1 MKDIKLFDYQE
12 DMKERIEKALRLH
25 RSVMAQMPTG
35 TGKTVLL
42 ASVVESFLREHSNCN
57 VWIVAHRRELVSQ
70 IRETIQ
76 RVFSKI
82 TPSLFTIKE
91 GNLSN
96 HPVPLSKEGNFSKTH
111 PSSLTLKG
119 GSTAFPKPL
128 SPQGTGDVTALR
140 CSEPLR
146 SKVGGPSKVSPDC
159 LSAGALKE
167 ASECLPDCLSA
178 SALKGASKVSPDCL
192 CGVNRL
198 AEKEDDTSFN
208 LIEKP
213 LDSSLFTLRSS
224 LIKAVSIQWL
234 AKHYDE
240 IEEEPGMIVID
251 EAHHALAKTYKEM
264 WERFPNAKFLG
275 LTATPCRLN
284 GKGFTDLFDVLVQ
297 SWDVPEFISKGRLA
311 TYDFV
316 SIKSDGVTQRLI
328 DSLQKRGADGDYQNK
343 EMDMLLN
350 KKPSI
355 ERLYRSLEEYGK
367 DRKGIVYAI
376 NISHAN
382 AIAEFY
388 REHGIAAVAIDSKTP
403 SSLRKELIER
413 FKYSSFSKTHPQWSL
428 HPLRFPRSRG
438 TETSLTLKGGSTAFP
453 KPLSPQGTGDVTA
466 RCAEF
471 FESPRPSLA
480 KEGSTSHPSPLSSE
494 ERDVTALRCSEPLRS
509 MVGGP
514 SKVSPDCLCG
524 VNRLG
529 DGLGDRLGDGVGA
542 IQVLVN
548 VDIFSEGFDCPDVE
562 FVQLARPTLSL
573 AKYLQMVG
581 RGLRVAKGKKNC
593 VIIDN
598 VGLYRVFGLPSQVWN
613 WNAMFEGKLKVGKK
627 KETPKDREFFLM
639 NEKQDGIQIHPDS
652 EMMMVMSHEELLQ
665 SLQYREFVDSKGKF
679 AIIKLP
685 DGKMTVVN
693 RHGEQVL
700 EPGDYYDMKLLNGN
714 ILFYRPRRKAKCY
727 YDLLAKAVIDEGTN
741 VAEAPEVV
749 NIKGWEF
756 IEYNDIFMSRTQEN
770 FSLPYRPSQYDFL
783 NYGYY
788 MIFRFRPS
796 SIGCQV
802 WYYCEGNEGK
812 MCLSNEESRN
822 VCFLRNDYEHVYW
835 LCAVLYGERIVV
847 MDSKEDYYL
856 VDSNLKKT
864 YIGCNNPKNE
874 KEDLNVVMPRLGKK
888 YYKEAMLQKK
898 EMEASEMLLL
908 HEKSEAGHVELY
920 QAGKKWGVKVDGK
933 VIVPPLYCS
942 IAQPVGAYCAFEEI
956 PRHWG
961 VMTLKGKVI
970 VDAKYEK
977 VEIRDN
983 GIAVVTDITGKTHT
997 INLLKVKG

>member
-1 MKDIKLFDYQE
+1 MKEIKLFDYQE

-70 IRETIQ
+70 IRETIE
-76 RVFSKI
+76 RV
-82 TPSLFTIKE
+82 
-91 GNLSN
+91 
-96 HPVPLSKEGNFSKTH
+96 FSKTH

-159 LSAGALKE
+159 AGWDRLGERGGDGLA
-167 ASECLPDCLSA
+167 ATSA
-178 SALKGASKVSPDCL
+178 SS
-192 CGVNRL
+192 VNP
-198 AEKEDDTSFN
+198 TSDMM
-208 LIEKP
+208 P
-213 LDSSLFTLRSS
+213 
-224 LIKAVSIQWL
+224 IKAVSIQWL

-264 WERFPNAKFLG
+264 WDRFPNAKFLG

-297 SWDVPEFISKGRLA
+297 SWSVPEFISKGRLA

-355 ERLYRSLEEYGK
+355 ERLYQSLEEYGK

-376 NISHAN
+376 NIRHAN

-413 FKYSSFSKTHPQWSL
+413 FKASSNTSFSKTHPS
-428 HPLRFPRSRG
+428 
-438 TETSLTLKGGSTAFP
+438 SLTLKGGSTAFP

-466 RCAEF
+466 P
-471 FESPRPSLA
+471 PR
-480 KEGSTSHPSPLSSE
+480 
-494 ERDVTALRCSEPLRS
+494 RSEPLRS
-509 MVGGP
+509 KDGGP
-514 SKVSPDCLCG
+514 SKVSPDCAG
-524 VNRLG
+524 WDRLTDTCLRAG
-529 DGLGDRLGDGVGA
+529 DKVGDRLAATCLRAADGVADGLA
-542 IQVLVN
+542 ATCLRAADELAPIQVLVN

-581 RGLRVAKGKKNC
+581 RGLRVARGKKNC

-598 VGLYRVFGLPSQVWN
+598 VGLYRVLGLPSQVWN
-613 WNAMFEGKLKVGKK
+613 WNAMFEGKLKVGKR

-639 NEKQDGIQIHPDS
+639 NEKQDDILIHPDS

-665 SLQYREFVDSKGKF
+665 TIQYREFVDSKGEF

-693 RHGEQVL
+693 RQGEQVL
-700 EPGDYYDMKLLNGN
+700 EPGDYHDMKLLDGN
-714 ILFYRPRRKAKCY
+714 ILFYRHRRKEVCY
-727 YDLLAKAVIDEGTN
+727 YDLLSGAIIDDGPN
-741 VAEAPEVV
+741 VYDVPKVV
-749 NIKGWEF
+749 TLEGWEF
-756 IEYNDIFMSRTQEN
+756 IKYGDVYMSRTYEHFSWPYCPSKYDLFN
-770 FSLPYRPSQYDFL
+770 FGDYLIYRY
-783 NYGYY
+783 NYLVD
-788 MIFRFRPS
+788 S
-796 SIGCQV
+796 GCQE
-802 WYYCEGNEGK
+802 WYYYEGGNGLMMK
-812 MCLSNEESRN
+812 ATRDSNR
-822 VCFLRNDYEHVYW
+822 VCFLRGDYEHVYW
-835 LCAVLYGERIVV
+835 KCATLRCGCIVV
-847 MDSKEDYYL
+847 MDSKQDYYL
-856 VDSNLKKT
+856 VDSYLKKT

-874 KEDLNVVMPRLGKK
+874 NEDLHIVMPRLGKK
-888 YYKEAMLQKK
+888 YYDEMMLQEKK
-898 EMEASEMLLL
+898 KKASEMILL
-908 HEKSEAGHVELY
+908 HEKSVAGHVELY
-920 QAGKKWGVKVDGK
+920 QAGKKWGIIVDGK
-933 VIVPPLYCS
+933 VVVPPLYRS

-956 PRHWG
+956 PRYWG
-961 VMTLKGKVI
+961 IMTLKGKVI

-977 VEIRDN
+977 VEIRDG
-983 GIAVVTDITGKTHT
+983 GIAVVTDITGKTQT
-997 INLLKVKG
+997 IHLK